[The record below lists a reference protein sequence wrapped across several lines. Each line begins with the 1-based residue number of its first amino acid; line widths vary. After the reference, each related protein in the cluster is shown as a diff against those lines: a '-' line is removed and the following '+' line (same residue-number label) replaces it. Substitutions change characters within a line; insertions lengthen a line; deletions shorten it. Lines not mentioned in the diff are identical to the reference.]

1 MKRIVTIQVI
11 SCVGKR
17 SLTEASYLLGIP
29 YRTDRNE
36 EELHELLRDFAG
48 LGAKNV
54 VLTGVSLRPGEL
66 GAMGYSAASGTFF
79 YHASEH
85 LPVSFHGTGDVF
97 ASALVG
103 ALTRERSLDDA
114 VGVAVMI
121 RSNVCARPCATRTM
135 SPAA

>member
-1 MKRIVTIQVI
+1 MKRIVTIQDI
-11 SCVGKR
+11 SCVGKC

-85 LPVSFHGTGDVF
+85 LPV
-97 ASALVG
+97 
-103 ALTRERSLDDA
+103 RSPA
-114 VGVAVMI
+114 KGHSTTPSGSPWMI
-121 RSNVCARPCATRTM
+121 RSNACARPCATGTM
-135 SPAA
+135 SPTA